1 MDILTFENLIRTFKY
16 IAVFSTVFFV
26 IKFLIFSL
34 TGGDSTEVS
43 SDFDTI
49 SDTDSSFDFLSVQS
63 ILAFLMGFG
72 WIGLA
77 ALTQWHLEI
86 KYAILLAAF
95 VGFIFMFM
103 SAYLMLKVK
112 ALNQTVKLDYEK
124 CLNTTGK
131 AYTTIK
137 PNSEGQIQIEINNK
151 LSIMNAINSTD
162 IQIEAFEQIRVV
174 KVEEDKLYIEKV
186 Q

>member
-1 MDILTFENLIRTFKY
+1 MDVLSFDSLIRTYKY

-26 IKFLIFSL
+26 IKFMFFSV
-34 TGGDSTEVS
+34 TGGDAEVS

-49 SDTDSSFDFLSVQS
+49 SDTDSSFDFLSIQS

-77 ALTQWHLEI
+77 ALTQWNFQVV
-86 KYAILLAAF
+86 YAVILSAV
-95 VGFIFMFM
+95 VGFLFMFM
-103 SAYLMLKVK
+103 SAYLMLRVR
-112 ALNQTVKLDYEK
+112 ALNQVVKPDYEK

-131 AYTTIK
+131 AYTTIQ
-137 PNSEGQIQIEINNK
+137 PNSDGQIQIEINNK
-151 LSIMNAINSTD
+151 LSIINAVNTSD
-162 IQIEAFEQIRVV
+162 VKIEAFEQVKVV
-174 KVEEDKLYIEKV
+174 KVENDKLFIEKV